1 MVNVIDVAFN
11 LCLIVLFAVV
21 VAHAWVF
28 YQLKRNRLY
37 LYVIGIFALY
47 IVDELVIYM
56 TEALDLF
63 GSKYNELFMSSPSVK
78 TVIYIG
84 MAVFMILIQNAL
96 FRKPFTATN
105 GVILIIFGLWLLFIP
120 MLPHGAT
127 KVWLF
132 YLPFQIF
139 TFFFSLYGM
148 RYMKKKP
155 LPEGQQAANRH
166 FHFLLITT
174 MIFSVLIAFEDFF
187 VIFFVDDYS
196 SLAVS
201 IYQRN
206 HCEDVL
212 RILYSITWI
221 HLFSRRFTT
230 EKMALSRAVRA
241 DLPGDEAEGTVPEA
255 PMAPHSRPAAVSS
268 VEAAPEPEPV
278 EEETPHQLPSRDY
291 KILLYAK
298 KLHLTVRES
307 EILKLL
313 LDNRNNQQISEE
325 LVVSIGTVKTHVH
338 NIFQKVDVKKREELL
353 RCFEEFDPQEEE

>member
-1 MVNVIDVAFN
+1 MVNAIDVAFN

-21 VAHAWVF
+21 GAHAWVF

-96 FRKPFTATN
+96 FRKPFTAAN
-105 GVILIIFGLWLLFIP
+105 GVILIVFGLWLMFVP

-127 KVWLF
+127 KMWLF

-148 RYMKKKP
+148 QYMKKNP
-155 LPEGQQAANRH
+155 MPEGQQAANRH
-166 FHFLLITT
+166 FHFLLVTT
-174 MIFSVLIAFEDFF
+174 MIFSVLIALEDFF

-221 HLFSRRFTT
+221 HLFSRRFST
-230 EKMALSRAVRA
+230 EKTALSRAVRA
-241 DLPGDEAEGTVPEA
+241 DLSGDGAETAPEA
-255 PMAPHSRPAAVSS
+255 PPAPRSRPATARPI
-268 VEAAPEPEPV
+268 EAAPEPEPA
-278 EEETPHQLPSRDY
+278 EEESPPQLSSRDY

-313 LDNRNNQQISEE
+313 LENRNNQQISEE

>member
-1 MVNVIDVAFN
+1 MVNVMDVAFN

-96 FRKPFTATN
+96 FRKPFTVTN
-105 GVILIIFGLWLLFIP
+105 GVILIVFGLWLMFVP

-127 KVWLF
+127 KMWLF

-148 RYMKKKP
+148 QYMKKNP
-155 LPEGQQAANRH
+155 MPEGQQAANRH
-166 FHFLLITT
+166 FYFLLITT
-174 MIFSVLIAFEDFF
+174 MIFSILIALEDFF

-221 HLFSRRFTT
+221 HLFSRRFSI
-230 EKMALSRAVRA
+230 EKTALSRAVRA
-241 DLPGDEAEGTVPEA
+241 DLPGDEAETAPEA
-255 PMAPHSRPAAVSS
+255 PPAPRSRPATARPI
-268 VEAAPEPEPV
+268 EAAPEPEPA
-278 EEETPHQLPSRDY
+278 EEETPPQLPSRDY

-298 KLHLTVRES
+298 KLHLTVREG

-313 LDNRNNQQISEE
+313 LENRNNQQISEE